1 MAFLGP
7 MPEGS
12 GEPELG
18 LGNSGGNGSD
28 ANPAP
33 GGFFAGFNRWLDK
46 NATAFSPLPPVPV
59 PSGQDVALNEEKN
72 YAMLCHLL
80 AFSGTLTAGVGNFVG
95 PLVPWLLKRD
105 SSPFVDAHGKE
116 SINFQISALIVGLV
130 LSAVLWLAMVL
141 TCGAGA
147 LLAFPAVFLAIVFW
161 CYVVVRGSMM
171 ASEGKFMAYPFTFR
185 LLK

>member
-1 MAFLGP
+1 

-18 LGNSGGNGSD
+18 LGNSGGNASD
-28 ANPAP
+28 ASPAP
-33 GGFFAGFNRWLDK
+33 GGFFAGLNRWLDK
-46 NATAFSPLPPVPV
+46 MASAFSPVPQTPVPV
-59 PSGQDVALNEEKN
+59 GRDTELNEEKN

-80 AFSGTLTAGVGNFVG
+80 ALAGTLTVGFGVFIG
-95 PLVPWLLKRD
+95 PLIPWLLKRG
-105 SSPFVDAHGKE
+105 SSSFVDAHGKE
-116 SINFQISALIVGLV
+116 SLNFQISALILGLV
-130 LSAVLWLAMVL
+130 LTAAIWIVTVL

-147 LLAFPAVFLAIVFW
+147 VLAFPAGILAVVMW

-171 ASEGKFMAYPFTFR
+171 ASEGKFMAYPFTIR